1 MVAVI
6 LTGPTRVT
14 PTIRASSNARHKEE
28 KKYNLDRLDLMLR
41 VGWGL
46 GRKGKRGKE
55 GFCREAV
62 FSPPIRLT
70 SKSVKTSPD
79 KPFITIS
86 SSNTARRG
94 SMI

>member
-6 LTGPTRVT
+6 LTGPTPVT

-62 FSPPIRLT
+62 FSPYT
-70 SKSVKTSPD
+70 S
-79 KPFITIS
+79 
-86 SSNTARRG
+86 NQ
-94 SMI
+94 